1 MLSRKGQQDVLSA
14 VMLTGIM
21 VVIVGSVYFWG
32 IPLVQ
37 KNRDVN
43 ALQNSEDFMR
53 TLSDKIKFVA
63 NNAGRDQ
70 ISVNVPVVIS
80 FDHDVDIIR
89 LAIETEGSIYATG
102 ANIPLSRTGKET
114 CGFKTDIIGIWG
126 MDQPEVLCVETTK
139 LAENAYKSIYTL
151 KYIKLERKITEATS
165 KIHKIDLTGTDGSI
179 GQDHSIVMEY
189 VGSSTGVDGVLNT
202 EVKITLL

>member
-1 MLSRKGQQDVLSA
+1 MMSRKGQQDVLSA

-63 NNAGRDQ
+63 NNAGKDQ
-70 ISVNVPVVIS
+70 LSVTVPVIIS
-80 FDHDVDIIR
+80 FDNDVDIIR
-89 LAIETEGSIYATG
+89 LAIETEGSIYAAG
-102 ANIPLSRTGKET
+102 ADIPLSRTGDET
-114 CGFKTDIIGIWG
+114 CGFKTDITGVWG
-126 MDQPEVLCVETTK
+126 VDQPEVLCVRTTE

-151 KYIKLERKITEATS
+151 KYIKLERKITDVTS
-165 KIHKIDLTGTDGSI
+165 KIHKIDLIGTDGSV

-189 VGSSTGVDGVLNT
+189 VGSTTDDEGVLNT

>member
-1 MLSRKGQQDVLSA
+1 MISRKGQQDVLSA

-70 ISVNVPVVIS
+70 LSVNVPVIIS
-80 FDHDVDIIR
+80 FNSEFDAIT
-89 LAIETEGSIYATG
+89 LAIETEGSIYA
-102 ANIPLSRTGKET
+102 AEADIPLSRTGKET
-114 CGFKTDIIGIWG
+114 CTFETETIGTWG
-126 MDQPEVLCVETTK
+126 VDQPEVLCVRSSK

-151 KYIKLERKITEATS
+151 QYIDLKRAITETAS
-165 KIHKIDLTGTDGSI
+165 KTHRIDLTGTDGSV
-179 GQDHSIVMEY
+179 GQDHSIVIEY
-189 VGSSTGVDGVLNT
+189 DGATEIGTVLNT
-202 EVKITLL
+202 KVKITLL